1 MAALSLV
8 PVVLS
13 GLLLAAHFFRAGNM
27 AGVALSLVGLGLLFV
42 RRPWAARA
50 VQIGL
55 VIAAAEW
62 VRTLV
67 VFSAAR
73 QAMGEPW
80 LRMAAILGGVA
91 LFTLASA
98 LVYHSA
104 ALGRRYGAGREG
116 PSS

>member
-1 MAALSLV
+1 MAVLSLV
-8 PVVLS
+8 PVILS
-13 GLLLAAHFFRAGNM
+13 SLLLAAHFFRAGNL
-27 AGVALSLVGLGLLFV
+27 AGVALCFVGLGLLFV

-62 VRTLV
+62 VRALV

-73 QAMGEPW
+73 RAMGEPW
-80 LRMAAILGGVA
+80 LRLVAILGGVA

-98 LVYHSA
+98 LVFLGA
-104 ALGRRYGAGREG
+104 ALRRRYGLRGKSPNA
-116 PSS
+116 